1 MNLDVFNNLLNSTK
15 ENNIVQNFI
24 KELSNHLKKGDNQL
38 SNENSIKENNLKEEN
53 CLYQVVEMDTDGAY
67 LQNTN
72 NNRVSKETD
81 IPQELLD
88 KIGNDSVLRY
98 KDGKYIYE
106 EELTQKFLD
115 NLVDIKEY
123 RKIQENFAKESNIQE
138 LAQTTSYKIESRSDK
153 YSLLNYTDK
162 EKHTIKVPNEL
173 IPFWAKEGDS
183 LYYKNGKFNRLFH

>member
-1 MNLDVFNNLLNSTK
+1 MNLNVFNNLLNNTK

-53 CLYQVVEMDTDGAY
+53 CLYQVVEMDTDGVY

-72 NNRVSKETD
+72 NNSVSKETD

-98 KDGKYIYE
+98 KDENYIYE

-123 RKIQENFAKESNIQE
+123 KKIQENFAKESNIQE
-138 LAQTTSYKIESRSDK
+138 LAQTTNYEIESRSDN
-153 YSLLNYTDK
+153 YSLLSYTDE

-173 IPFWAKEGDS
+173 IPFWSKEGDS
-183 LYYKNGKFNRLFH
+183 LYYKNGKFNRLSR

>member
-1 MNLDVFNNLLNSTK
+1 MNLDVFNNLLNNTK

-53 CLYQVVEMDTDGAY
+53 CLYQVVEMDTDGVY

-72 NNRVSKETD
+72 NNSVSKETD

-98 KDGKYIYE
+98 KDENYIYE

-123 RKIQENFAKESNIQE
+123 KKIQENFAKESNIQE
-138 LAQTTSYKIESRSDK
+138 LAQTTNYEIESRSDN
-153 YSLLNYTDK
+153 YSLLSYTDE

-173 IPFWAKEGDS
+173 IPFWSKQGDK
-183 LYYKNGKFNRLFH
+183 LYYKNGKFNRKFD

>member
-1 MNLDVFNNLLNSTK
+1 MNLDVFNNLLNNTK

-98 KDGKYIYE
+98 KDENYIYE

-123 RKIQENFAKESNIQE
+123 KKIQENFAKESNIQE
-138 LAQTTSYKIESRSDK
+138 LAQTTNYEIESRSDN
-153 YSLLNYTDK
+153 YSLLSYTDE

-173 IPFWAKEGDS
+173 IPFWSKQGDK
-183 LYYKNGKFNRLFH
+183 LYYKNGKFNRKFD

>member
-1 MNLDVFNNLLNSTK
+1 MNLNVFNNLLNNTK

-98 KDGKYIYE
+98 KDENYIYE

-123 RKIQENFAKESNIQE
+123 KKIQENFAKESNIQE
-138 LAQTTSYKIESRSDK
+138 LAQTTNYEIESRSDN
-153 YSLLNYTDK
+153 YSLLSYTDK

-173 IPFWAKEGDS
+173 IPFWSKEGDG
-183 LYYKNGKFNRLFH
+183 LYYKNGKFNRKFD